1 MVKCDAPARSMGG
14 YDRARALVA
23 LAFGLALLAGPAR
36 ARALEHPPD
45 LVAEGECEA
54 WIGTVSGNDPSV
66 RVSARLCPAGGDAV
80 KGQLQ
85 WSSLKSGYSVRDVE
99 GRWLDGKKKLEMR
112 DVRVAESHPN
122 PGWVFCTV
130 DKYDLA
136 LETPNELR
144 GTYVSAACR
153 DHARVMLSRVPKPPA
168 PPGSGT
174 ATAPSSGPAEPGP
187 PGSASPPGPGP
198 DPRPTDGPDVRP
210 PPPVADDPPPRP
222 RDRRSGCSCE
232 AVAADGRRAPV
243 PLGLALVALVAL
255 GRARRRP

>member
-1 MVKCDAPARSMGG
+1 MVSHDAPARSTGVHHG
-14 YDRARALVA
+14 AGALVA
-23 LAFGLALLAGPAR
+23 LALGVAVLAGPAT
-36 ARALEHPPD
+36 AGALEHPPD

-99 GRWLDGKKKLEMR
+99 GRWLDGKKKLDMR

-122 PGWVFCTV
+122 PGWIFCTV

-136 LETPNELR
+136 LEAPNELR
-144 GTYVSAACR
+144 GTYVSAACS
-153 DHARVMLSRVPKPPA
+153 DHARVTLSRVPKPAA

-174 ATAPSSGPAEPGP
+174 ATAPPSGPPQPPGPPGP
-187 PGSASPPGPGP
+187 PGSTSPPEPPPGPGP
-198 DPRPTDGPDVRP
+198 APRSTDGVDVPP

-232 AVAADGRRAPV
+232 AVASDGPSAHA
-243 PLGLALVALVAL
+243 AL
-255 GRARRRP
+255 